1 LKTTYSQSISAIFFD
16 IGGTLRLTQY
26 SKGRDLEKIQ
36 VILNFLGEKEGPEEF
51 VIKIQKRVKTY
62 RRWAKPGFLE
72 LSEGEL
78 WTRFLLPEYPEVFVR
93 ENAIML
99 NQLWRDSLP
108 KEVLP
113 DMATTLQELS
123 RRGYKLGLISNTT
136 SSVEGYQLL
145 EETGLTDLFSSV
157 ILSAEFGRR
166 KPHPAIFVEAA
177 RRAGVR
183 PDECA
188 YVGDRPARDLIGA
201 RLSAYAEVVII
212 NAEGYIR
219 DDYDPDDY
227 DPEKDTH
234 LTLRPDHWIKR
245 LSELLEIYPSL
256 KTIIQEQAQGGSDYK
271 LYNAAL
277 STMWHVDQAASFN
290 ETFELARSVGLS
302 RFELNHQVTPQL
314 LAEFDRNR
322 NYISTVHDPCPSADG
337 LNVLKKNDILVSSL
351 DETHRGQALDLV
363 KRTLDLAVSLG
374 SRSVVLHTGSV
385 QCDRSRDR
393 RLRQLYDK
401 GQSGTEEFRRLRDE
415 MIAHR
420 AQHAPEHLEA
430 VKRSITE
437 IISYARGSGVNIG
450 IENRYR
456 YYDLPLP
463 YEMQEILD
471 LCREPWFGFQLDTG
485 HAHALETLGLCEKG
499 AWVKMFHSRM
509 VGAHL
514 HDVVGLTDHQVPGMG
529 DVNFAAIGGYL
540 PSNCQVTLEITP
552 KATAQEIGVGL
563 AYLERCGCVTSF

>member
-1 LKTTYSQSISAIFFD
+1 LHSIRAILFD
-16 IGGTLRLTQY
+16 IGGTLRVT
-26 SKGRDLEKIQ
+26 KTGEERDLSKVEEI
-36 VILNFLGEKEGPEEF
+36 IRILGENTPVDDFITRIRKGE
-51 VIKIQKRVKTY
+51 KAY
-62 RRWAKPGFLE
+62 RRWCKPDYIE
-72 LSEGEL
+72 LNEAEL
-78 WTRFLLPEYPEVFVR
+78 WARFLLPEYPSDFIRANAVR
-93 ENAIML
+93 F
-99 NQLWRDSLP
+99 NQLWRESRR
-108 KEVLP
+108 KHILP
-113 DMATTLQELS
+113 DMADTMRELS
-123 RRGYKLGLISNTT
+123 ARGYKLGVISNTT

-145 EETGLTDLFSSV
+145 EETGLRELFGCV

-166 KPHPAIFVEAA
+166 KPHPSLFIEAA
-177 RRAGVR
+177 RRLGLNPQA
-183 PDECA
+183 CA
-188 YVGDRPARDLIGA
+188 YVGDRPSRDLIGA
-201 RLSAYAEVVII
+201 RQSNYGCAVII
-212 NAEGYIR
+212 NTAGYVL
-219 DDYDPDDY
+219 DEYDPDDY
-227 DPEKDTH
+227 DPEKDSH
-234 LTLRPDHWIKR
+234 LVIKPDHHIHV
-245 LSELLEIYPSL
+245 LAELLNIFPPVDRLADTTNMEGPPVL
-256 KTIIQEQAQGGSDYK
+256 FDV
-271 LYNAAL
+271 AL